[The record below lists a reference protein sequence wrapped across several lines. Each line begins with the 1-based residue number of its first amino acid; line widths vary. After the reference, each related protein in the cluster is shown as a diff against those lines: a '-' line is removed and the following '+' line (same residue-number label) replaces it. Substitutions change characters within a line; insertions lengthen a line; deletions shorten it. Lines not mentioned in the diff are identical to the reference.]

1 MNNWLHNLPPTFWGT
16 SHPPP
21 GAAPGLD
28 YIWPIAY
35 SLPTWLMEAFI
46 NLAYINLACIN
57 LAHKFKNHGLR
68 NLFFGSG
75 QLRVFAG
82 ICFPSSIQKPEH
94 VLGML

>member
-35 SLPTWLMEAFI
+35 SLPTCLVEVF
-46 NLAYINLACIN
+46 INLACIN
-57 LAHKFKNHGLR
+57 LAHKFENHGLR

-82 ICFPSSIQKPEH
+82 IGFPSSIQKPEH

>member
-35 SLPTWLMEAFI
+35 SLPTCLMEAFI

-57 LAHKFKNHGLR
+57 LAHKFKKPWIA
-68 NLFFGSG
+68 
-75 QLRVFAG
+75 QLVPRFRATASF
-82 ICFPSSIQKPEH
+82 CRHRFSE
-94 VLGML
+94 